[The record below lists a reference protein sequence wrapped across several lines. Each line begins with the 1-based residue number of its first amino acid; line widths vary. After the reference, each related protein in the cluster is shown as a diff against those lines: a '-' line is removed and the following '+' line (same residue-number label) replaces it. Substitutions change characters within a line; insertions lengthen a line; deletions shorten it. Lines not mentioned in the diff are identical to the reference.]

1 MSGSLRL
8 GLYILA
14 AVIVGFFAIKLI
26 GFLFAKFLWILILGS
41 IVLIIG
47 GLISQKA
54 LGGGRRTLP

>member
-41 IVLIIG
+41 IVLIVG

>member
-1 MSGSLRL
+1 MSGSLKL
-8 GLYILA
+8 GLYILG
-14 AVIVGFFAIKLI
+14 AVIIGFFAIKLI